1 MLRNLAL
8 VVTVIGLPASL
19 AADVQQGH
27 SGHSLHRLTAGLVSD
42 PIVVDGRLT
51 EPAWN
56 QAVAATNFIQ
66 SEPNEGEPATEQ
78 TEVKLLTD
86 GTTLY
91 IGFSAYDTQA
101 DEIVVGELKK
111 DFNPRTGDAF
121 EVIIDTFLDRR
132 NGYMFATNPMGAKW
146 DAQMMNEGRE
156 VNSDWDAIWRTGA
169 HIDANGWYA
178 ERRFLFIHCDF
189 QTLIRRPGVSISS
202 GDYIVEKR
210 KAIGRRYLVTTE
222 SLGFL

>member
-27 SGHSLHRLTAGLVSD
+27 SRHSLHRLTAGLVSD

-121 EVIIDTFLDRR
+121 EVIIDTFSGSAQWLHIRYQPY
-132 NGYMFATNPMGAKW
+132 GCKMGCP
-146 DAQMMNEGRE
+146 DDER
-156 VNSDWDAIWRTGA
+156 GA
-169 HIDANGWYA
+169 
-178 ERRFLFIHCDF
+178 
-189 QTLIRRPGVSISS
+189 
-202 GDYIVEKR
+202 
-210 KAIGRRYLVTTE
+210 
-222 SLGFL
+222 